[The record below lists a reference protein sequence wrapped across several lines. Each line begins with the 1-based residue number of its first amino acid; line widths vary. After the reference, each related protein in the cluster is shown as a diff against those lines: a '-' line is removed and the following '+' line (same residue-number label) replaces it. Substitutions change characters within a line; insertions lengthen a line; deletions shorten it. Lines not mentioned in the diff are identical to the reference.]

1 MPTSPIARQ
10 QRAPTV
16 AIGRRRSRQSRS
28 SGWASNLAR
37 LLEDS
42 SIKQVSPSVAP
53 GQPIPPPWPLCSRR
67 LPRLAL
73 GADCGLGADT
83 GRSGGAK
90 RLESEPQKKEGTV
103 DLAVHQR
110 RAWCHLRGSPQPFGP
125 STEQDFGGRD
135 HGRSQ
140 LSRNGLAERSGEL
153 SRSASDPNSAIAD
166 SLTGAKMAA
175 QRVARTILCGSD
187 PNEMQHDL

>member
-1 MPTSPIARQ
+1 MGKHLRPGFLKTP
-10 QRAPTV
+10 
-16 AIGRRRSRQSRS
+16 QSRKCHHP
-28 SGWASNLAR
+28 R
-37 LLEDS
+37 
-42 SIKQVSPSVAP
+42 AP

-110 RAWCHLRGSPQPFGP
+110 RAWCRKPSLEPFGP

-135 HGRSQ
+135 DGRSQ

-153 SRSASDPNSAIAD
+153 SRSGSDPNSAIAD